1 MYPHISIS
9 ELYSM
14 KNKRDTKKN
23 DIFIL
28 IIEKCHTKIRK
39 IAQQGG
45 MNLFY
50 EIPPILL
57 GYPLYN
63 INECIEYVVDAL
75 RKNGLL
81 VQILPHPNNFTIY
94 ISWKPT
100 DIKEK
105 KQLTTSKFI

>member
-1 MYPHISIS
+1 
-9 ELYSM
+9 M

-23 DIFIL
+23 QIFIL

-39 IAQQGG
+39 VAEQGG
-45 MNLFY
+45 MNVFY